1 MSRIE
6 TVKVPDGEF
15 RLHVWTPASAR
26 GPGILL
32 IQEIFGVGEYMEAV
46 AGDLTA
52 MGYVVAA
59 PDMFW
64 RITPNWTT
72 KHTEEALPKGMSMVS
87 QFDWDKGQDD
97 VEAAL
102 GALKGLPEVDGRVGV
117 LGFCFGGTL
126 AYLLATRAETDAV
139 VSFYGSGVPGALGA
153 LDAVRSPLQFHFG
166 GSDEYIP
173 REDVAAVERAV
184 AGRDRTE
191 IHVQEDGGHAFHNR
205 KAPMFY
211 QPEPADRAWRLTED
225 FLRRYLPVS

>member
-46 AGDLTA
+46 AEDLTA

-64 RITPNWTT
+64 RIEPNWTT

-126 AYLLATRAETDAV
+126 AYLLATRAEPDAV

-166 GSDEYIP
+166 GSDDFIP

>member
-1 MSRIE
+1 MTRIE
-6 TVKVPDGEF
+6 TVKVPEGEF
-15 RLHVWTPASAR
+15 RLHVWTPERGR

-46 AGDLTA
+46 AEDLTA

-64 RITPNWTT
+64 RIEPNWTT
-72 KHTEEALPKGMSMVS
+72 AHSEEALPEGLSMVS
-87 QFDWDKGQDD
+87 QFDWGKGPED

-102 GALKGLPEVDGRVGV
+102 EALKGLPEVDGRVGV

-126 AYLLATRAETDAV
+126 AYLLATRAEADAV
-139 VSFYGSGVPGALGA
+139 VSFYGSGVPAALGA

-166 GSDEYIP
+166 GSDDYIP

-184 AGRDRTE
+184 AGRDRME

-205 KAPMFY
+205 KAPMFH

-225 FLRRYLPVS
+225 FLRRYLPA

>member
-1 MSRIE
+1 M
-6 TVKVPDGEF
+6 KVPDGEF
-15 RLHVWTPASAR
+15 RLHVWTPESGR

-32 IQEIFGVGEYMEAV
+32 IQEIFGVGEYMDAV
-46 AGDLTA
+46 ARDLTA
-52 MGYVVAA
+52 MGYVVVA

-64 RITPNWTT
+64 RIEPDWTT
-72 KHTEEALPKGMSMVS
+72 AHSEEALPEGLSMVS
-87 QFDWDKGQDD
+87 RFDWDKGPDD

-102 GALKGLPEVDGRVGV
+102 EALKGLPEVDGRVGV

-126 AYLLATRAETDAV
+126 AYLLATRAEADAV
-139 VSFYGSGVPGALGA
+139 VSFYGSGVPAALGA

-166 GSDEYIP
+166 GADDYIP

-184 AGRDRTE
+184 AGRDRME

-225 FLRRYLPVS
+225 FLRRHLPA